1 MIVEVMKEFQAQDQD
16 NVQQSEVI
24 NRMIQKLEIENLDS
38 STSVQKS
45 IETSKKVSNV
55 IQYLIKSENVLMIS
69 QESRVK
75 NERYLAMGVD
85 HGFQNMN
92 LGKDWINA
100 KVYEIDKLK
109 IKAININS

>member
-1 MIVEVMKEFQAQDQD
+1 MIMEVMKEFQAQDQD

-24 NRMIQKLEIENLDS
+24 NRMIQKLEIENIDS

-85 HGFQNMN
+85 QGFQNMN
-92 LGKDWINA
+92 LGKD
-100 KVYEIDKLK
+100 
-109 IKAININS
+109 